1 MHRYRITRTNALY
14 INQDIYKYLLQTKL
28 SRYVENRAIK
38 MFSEYE
44 LNILFYRMQ
53 TYTKDAWYEIIQ
65 NLSSHVHYSN
75 YVPSTNWWEL
85 LFKTTMNHT
94 NTECE

>member
-1 MHRYRITRTNALY
+1 
-14 INQDIYKYLLQTKL
+14 
-28 SRYVENRAIK
+28 

-44 LNILFYRMQ
+44 LNILQ
-53 TYTKDAWYEIIQ
+53 NANICTKDGWYEIIQ
-65 NLSSHVHYSN
+65 NLSSARYSN

-85 LFKTTMNHT
+85 LFKTTMNHR